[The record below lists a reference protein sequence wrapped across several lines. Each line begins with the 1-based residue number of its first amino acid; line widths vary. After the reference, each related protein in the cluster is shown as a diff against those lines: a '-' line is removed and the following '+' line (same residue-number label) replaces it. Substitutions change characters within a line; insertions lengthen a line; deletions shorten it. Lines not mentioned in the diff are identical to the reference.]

1 MTPDRIDAYL
11 DKHLALWRGRGR
23 DSAYGGFHERL
34 DATGNPVATGYKRL
48 LVQCRQVFAHS
59 LGVELGFREGAEPAQ
74 QGFAFL
80 RRHYRD
86 EQNGGWYFSVT
97 PEGKPR
103 ERQKDLYGHSFVLLA
118 AAQLQ
123 KTGRNAEALKLAQET
138 VEVLQQ
144 RFAPAVKGGFAESLT
159 ADWAYQP
166 APRLQNPHMHLLE
179 GFLAIGRATGQARY
193 SEHVKALVGLF
204 RQHFFDAVSGTLGEV
219 FDAAWRPDAERG
231 AIVEP
236 GHHFEWSWLLRDYGE
251 FSKDKSALALADR
264 LQDWAMLHGFDAE
277 RGGIFDE
284 VDRAGAV
291 LKASKRIWPLC
302 ECIKSVATQ
311 QLSLPSEPG
320 RQQLTLLLDLLF
332 ERYLKPD
339 GTWVEHFDRN
349 WRPIVTEM
357 PGSTSYHIVLALA
370 EARRALA

>member
-11 DKHLALWRGRGR
+11 EQHLTLWRGRGR
-23 DSAYGGFHERL
+23 DRVHGGFHERL
-34 DATGNPVATGYKRL
+34 DAAGKPIASGYKRL
-48 LVQCRQVFAHS
+48 LVQCRQIFAHS
-59 LGVELGFREGAEPAQ
+59 LGVELGFRESAEAVQ

-80 RRHYRD
+80 RRHFRD
-86 EQNGGWYFSVT
+86 EENGGWYFSVT

-103 ERQKDLYGHSFVLLA
+103 ERHKDLYGHSFVLLA

-123 KTGRNAEALKLAQET
+123 KVGRNAEVLQLAQET

-144 RFAPAVKGGFAESLT
+144 HFAPAVEGGFAERLA

-179 GFLAIGRATGQARY
+179 GFLALGRATGQARY
-193 SEHVKALVGLF
+193 IDHAKALVALF
-204 RQHFFDAVSGTLGEV
+204 RRHFFDAGTLGEV
-219 FDAAWRPDAERG
+219 FDADWRPDAERG

-236 GHHFEWSWLLRDYGE
+236 GHHFEWSWLLCDYAE
-251 FSKDKSALALADR
+251 LTKDASVLALADR
-264 LQDWAMLHGFDAE
+264 LHDWAMLHGFDAE
-277 RGGIFDE
+277 QGGIYDE
-284 VDRAGAV
+284 VDRSGAV

-302 ECIKSVATQ
+302 ECIKSVAARQ
-311 QLSLPSEPG
+311 RALPSVAG
-320 RQQLTLLLDLLF
+320 RRQLTQLLDLLF

-339 GTWVEHFDRN
+339 GTWIEHFDRN
-349 WRPIVTEM
+349 WRPLVSEL